1 MSLVTTFDVLLILS
15 ILMLGWMSIFSIS
28 LFRCIVFFV
37 CLGLLATIAWGQL
50 GAFDVAIAEAAIG
63 AGLTGALLLAAWNRI
78 RPRPAMQVD
87 RDAALDKVPQSDAEG
102 HV

>member
-1 MSLVTTFDVLLILS
+1 MNLVIIFDALLMLSVLLLA
-15 ILMLGWMSIFSIS
+15 WMSIFSAS

-63 AGLTGALLLAAWNRI
+63 AGITGALLLAAWNRI
-78 RPRPAMQVD
+78 RPATEQIGQTLATANKNQPDTR
-87 RDAALDKVPQSDAEG
+87 E